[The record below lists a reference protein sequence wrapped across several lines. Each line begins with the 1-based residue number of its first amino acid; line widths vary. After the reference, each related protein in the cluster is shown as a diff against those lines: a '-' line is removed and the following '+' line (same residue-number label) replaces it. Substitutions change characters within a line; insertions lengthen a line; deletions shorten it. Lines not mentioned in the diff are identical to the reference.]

1 MSIKG
6 TKTEKNLLAAFA
18 GESQASNRYDY
29 FAKIAKKEGYEQIF
43 EIFRETASDER
54 QHAKQ
59 FFKYLEG
66 GMLEI
71 TASYP
76 AGVLSST
83 MDNLLA
89 AANGEREEWTELYPV
104 FADVAREEGLDKVA
118 ATFTAVA
125 EAEKA
130 HEDRFK
136 RLYENVKSN
145 RVFSREEEVEWR
157 CGNCGFVRSGT
168 EPPETC
174 PACAHPRAH
183 FRVRE
188 ANY

>member
-6 TKTEKNLLAAFA
+6 TQTEANLLKSFA

-29 FAKIAKKEGYEQIF
+29 WAKIAKKEGYEQIS
-43 EIFRETASDER
+43 EIFTETASDER

-59 FFKYLEG
+59 FFKHLEG
-66 GMLEI
+66 GMVEI
-71 TASYP
+71 TAAYP
-76 AGVLSST
+76 AGTLSST
-83 MDNLLA
+83 EENLLA
-89 AANGEREEWTELYPV
+89 AANGEREEWTELYPT
-104 FADVAREEGLDKVA
+104 FAEVARKEGFEQIA
-118 ATFTAVA
+118 ATFQAIAT
-125 EAEKA
+125 AEKA

-136 RLYENVKSN
+136 RLYDNLKAD

-157 CGNCGFVRSGT
+157 CGNCGYVQTGT
-168 EPPETC
+168 EPPSKC